1 MRARRLTRVIVVRH
15 GQTEW
20 NVEARIQGQG
30 DSKLTAE
37 GRAQARAIAARLAA
51 QPFDVLVSSD
61 LGRAA
66 ETARAIAER
75 CRKPIV
81 LDARLRERHFGVGE
95 GMTYEEVDSAYPGA
109 FARIRNVD
117 PDFVIPGGESRR
129 QLHERVVSA
138 MDSIARTHDGKTI
151 VVVTHGGVLA
161 TFFRH
166 VHAIPLDVAHP
177 IAITNASY
185 NVLTH
190 DGSRWSVETWSDN
203 AHLEGGETFEEA

>member
-1 MRARRLTRVIVVRH
+1 MREEVTRVIVVRH

-20 NVEARIQGQG
+20 NVGARIQGQG
-30 DSKLTAE
+30 DSDLTEE
-37 GRAQARAIAARLAA
+37 GRAQARSIAARLARES
-51 QPFDVLVSSD
+51 FDVLISSD

-66 ETARAIAER
+66 ATAEHIARR
-75 CRKPIV
+75 CGLPIV
-81 LDARLRERHFGVGE
+81 LDARLRERHFGVGQ
-95 GMTYEEVDSAYPGA
+95 GMTYEEVDRAYPGA

-129 QLHERVVSA
+129 QFHERVRSA
-138 MDSIARTHDGKTI
+138 FDSIAQAHAGRTV

-166 VHAIPLDVAHP
+166 VHGIPLDVAHP

-185 NVLTH
+185 NVLDH
-190 DGSRWSVETWSDN
+190 DGSRWAVETWSDN
-203 AHLEGGETFEEA
+203 AHLDGGESFEEA

>member
-1 MRARRLTRVIVVRH
+1 VTIARVIVVRH

-30 DSKLTAE
+30 DSDLTTE
-37 GRAQARAIAARLAA
+37 GEAQARSLAQRLAA
-51 QPFDVLVSSD
+51 EKFDVLISSD

-66 ETARAIAER
+66 ATAQAIADR
-75 CRKPIV
+75 CGKPIV
-81 LDARLRERHFGVGE
+81 LDARLRERHFGAGQ
-95 GMTYEEVDSAYPGA
+95 GMTYEEVDRAYPGA

-129 QLHERVVSA
+129 QFHDRVCGA
-138 MDSIARTHDGKTI
+138 MDSLATAHAGRTI

-166 VHAIPLDVAHP
+166 VHAIPLEIAHP

-185 NVLTH
+185 NVLRY
-190 DGSRWSVETWSDN
+190 DAGAWAVETWSDN

>member
-1 MRARRLTRVIVVRH
+1 VREEVTRIVVVRH

-20 NVEARIQGQG
+20 NVQARIQGQG
-30 DSKLTAE
+30 DSELTEE
-37 GRAQARAIAARLAA
+37 GRAQARSIAQRLARER
-51 QPFDVLVSSD
+51 FDVLISSD

-66 ETARAIAER
+66 ATAQHIAGR
-75 CRKPIV
+75 CGLPIV
-81 LDARLRERHFGVGE
+81 LDARLRERRFGVGE
-95 GMTYEEVDSAYPGA
+95 GMTYEEIDRAYPGA

-129 QLHERVVSA
+129 QFHERVRA
-138 MDSIARTHDGKTI
+138 AFDSLARAHAGRTV

-166 VHAIPLDVAHP
+166 VHGIPLDVAHP

-185 NVLTH
+185 NVLSH
-190 DGSRWSVETWSDN
+190 DGSRWSIETWSDN
-203 AHLEGGETFEEA
+203 AHLDGGESFEEA

>member
-1 MRARRLTRVIVVRH
+1 MTITRVIAVRH

-20 NVEARIQGQG
+20 NVQARIQGQG
-30 DSKLTAE
+30 DSALTPD
-37 GRAQARAIAARLAA
+37 GIAQARAIAARLAREK
-51 QPFDVLVSSD
+51 FDALVSSD
-61 LGRAA
+61 LGRASA
-66 ETARAIAER
+66 TASAIADR
-75 CRKPIV
+75 CGKSIV

-95 GMTYEEVDSAYPGA
+95 GMTYDEVDRAYPGA
-109 FARIRNVD
+109 FARIRAVD

-129 QLHERVVSA
+129 QFHDRVVDA
-138 MDSIARTHDGKTI
+138 MDSLVQAHEGRTL

-185 NVLTH
+185 NVLRH
-190 DGSRWSVETWSDN
+190 DGARWAVETWSDN

>member
-1 MRARRLTRVIVVRH
+1 MREEVTRVIVVRH

-20 NVEARIQGQG
+20 NVRARIQGQG
-30 DSKLTAE
+30 DSELTDE
-37 GRAQARAIAARLAA
+37 GRAQARSIAERLARE
-51 QPFDVLVSSD
+51 PFDVLVSSD

-66 ETARAIAER
+66 ATAGHIASR
-75 CRKPIV
+75 SGKPVV

-95 GMTYEEVDSAYPGA
+95 GMTYEEVDRAWPGA

-129 QLHERVVSA
+129 QFHERVRA
-138 MDSIARTHDGKTI
+138 AFDSLARAHAGRTL

-166 VHAIPLDVAHP
+166 VHDIPLDVAHP

-185 NVLTH
+185 NVLKH

-203 AHLEGGETFEEA
+203 AHLEGGESFEEA

>member
-1 MRARRLTRVIVVRH
+1 VREEVTRVIVVRH

-20 NVEARIQGQG
+20 NVQARIQGQG
-30 DSKLTAE
+30 DSELTDE
-37 GRAQARAIAARLAA
+37 GRAQARSIAERLARA
-51 QPFDVLVSSD
+51 PFDILVSSD

-66 ETARAIAER
+66 ATAEHIASR
-75 CRKPIV
+75 CGRPIV

-95 GMTYEEVDSAYPGA
+95 GMTYEEVDRAYPGA
-109 FARIRNVD
+109 FARVRSVD

-129 QLHERVVSA
+129 QFHERVRA
-138 MDSIARTHDGKTI
+138 AFDSLAAAHAGRTV

-166 VHAIPLDVAHP
+166 VHDIPLDVAHP

-185 NVLTH
+185 NVLHH
-190 DGSRWSVETWSDN
+190 DGARWSVEAWSDR
-203 AHLEGGETFEEA
+203 AHLEGGESFEEA

>member
-1 MRARRLTRVIVVRH
+1 MTRVIVVRH

-30 DSKLTAE
+30 DSRLTAE

-66 ETARAIAER
+66 ATARAIAER
-75 CRKPIV
+75 CGKPIV

-95 GMTYEEVDSAYPGA
+95 GMTYDEVDRAYPGA

-129 QLHERVVSA
+129 QFHARVVSA
-138 MDSIARTHDGKTI
+138 MDSIAKAHDGRTI

-166 VHAIPLDVAHP
+166 VHSIPLDVAHP

-185 NVLTH
+185 NVLAH
-190 DGSRWSVETWSDN
+190 DGSHWSVETWSDN

>member
-1 MRARRLTRVIVVRH
+1 MTRFIVVRH

-30 DSKLTAE
+30 DSNLTAE

-75 CRKPIV
+75 CGKPIV

-95 GMTYEEVDSAYPGA
+95 GMTYEEVDSALSGRLRPHPQRRSRLRSRAARAGA
-109 FARIRNVD
+109 SSTSAWYRQWIPSRGPTTARR
-117 PDFVIPGGESRR
+117 S
-129 QLHERVVSA
+129 
-138 MDSIARTHDGKTI
+138 
-151 VVVTHGGVLA
+151 
-161 TFFRH
+161 
-166 VHAIPLDVAHP
+166 
-177 IAITNASY
+177 
-185 NVLTH
+185 
-190 DGSRWSVETWSDN
+190 WS
-203 AHLEGGETFEEA
+203 

>member
-1 MRARRLTRVIVVRH
+1 MTRVIVVRH

-30 DSKLTAE
+30 DSRLTAE

-66 ETARAIAER
+66 ATARAIAER
-75 CRKPIV
+75 CGKPIV

-95 GMTYEEVDSAYPGA
+95 GMTYDEVDRAYPGA

-129 QLHERVVSA
+129 QFHARVVSA
-138 MDSIARTHDGKTI
+138 MDSIAKAHDGRTI

-166 VHAIPLDVAHP
+166 VHSIPLDVAHP

-185 NVLTH
+185 NVLAH

>member
-1 MRARRLTRVIVVRH
+1 VTRVIAVRH

-20 NVEARIQGQG
+20 NVQARIQGQG
-30 DSKLTAE
+30 DSELTEE
-37 GRAQARAIAARLAA
+37 GRAQARSVAERLARE
-51 QPFDVLVSSD
+51 PFDILVSSD

-66 ETARAIAER
+66 ATAQAIATR
-75 CRKPIV
+75 CGKPVI

-95 GMTYEEVDSAYPGA
+95 GMTYDEVDRAYPGA

-129 QLHERVVSA
+129 QFHERVRGAFESLA
-138 MDSIARTHDGKTI
+138 TAHRGKTI
-151 VVVTHGGVLA
+151 VIVTHGGVLA

-166 VHAIPLDVAHP
+166 VHDIPLEVAHP
-177 IAITNASY
+177 VAITNASY
-185 NVLTH
+185 NMLQY
-190 DGSRWSVETWSDN
+190 DGSRWSVVTWSDN

>member
-1 MRARRLTRVIVVRH
+1 MTRVIAVRH

-20 NVEARIQGQG
+20 NVQARIQGQG
-30 DSKLTAE
+30 DSDLTAE
-37 GRAQARAIAARLAA
+37 GVAQARSLAQRLAA
-51 QPFDVLVSSD
+51 EKFDVLVSSD

-66 ETARAIAER
+66 ATAQAIAER
-75 CRKPIV
+75 CGKPVV
-81 LDARLRERHFGVGE
+81 LDARLRERHFGAGE

-129 QLHERVVSA
+129 QFHDRVRGAFDCLAATHE
-138 MDSIARTHDGKTI
+138 GGTI

-166 VHAIPLDVAHP
+166 VHGIPLEVAHP

-185 NVLTH
+185 NVLRH
-190 DGSRWSVETWSDN
+190 DGASWSVETWSDK
-203 AHLEGGETFEEA
+203 AHLDDGETFEEA

>member
-1 MRARRLTRVIVVRH
+1 MTTRVIVVRH

-20 NVEARIQGQG
+20 NVQARIQGQG
-30 DSKLTAE
+30 DSDLTAE
-37 GRAQARAIAARLAA
+37 GRAQARAIAQRLSRES
-51 QPFDVLVSSD
+51 FDVLVSSD

-66 ETARAIAER
+66 ATAEAIATR
-75 CRKPIV
+75 CRKTIV
-81 LDARLRERHFGVGE
+81 LDERLRERSFGVGE
-95 GMTYEEVDSAYPGA
+95 GMTYEEVDRAYPGA
-109 FARIRNVD
+109 FARIRDVD

-129 QLHERVVSA
+129 QFHQRVVAA
-138 MDSIARTHDGKTI
+138 MDSIAASHVGRTV

-166 VHAIPLDVAHP
+166 VHDIPLHVAHP

-185 NVLTH
+185 NVLEH
-190 DGSRWSVETWSDN
+190 DGTRWSVTTWSDD

>member
-1 MRARRLTRVIVVRH
+1 MTRVIAVRH

-20 NVEARIQGQG
+20 NVQARIQGQG
-30 DSKLTAE
+30 DSDLTDE
-37 GRAQARAIAARLAA
+37 GREQARSLAERLSRE
-51 QPFDVLVSSD
+51 QFDVLVSSD

-66 ETARAIAER
+66 ATAEAIAAR
-75 CRKPIV
+75 CGKPIV

-95 GMTYEEVDSAYPGA
+95 GMTYEEVDRAFPGA

-129 QLHERVVSA
+129 QFHERVRGAFESLA
-138 MDSIARTHDGKTI
+138 AAHPGKTLVI
-151 VVVTHGGVLA
+151 VTHGGVLA

-166 VHAIPLDVAHP
+166 VHEIALDVAHP

-185 NVLTH
+185 NVLQY
-190 DGSRWSVETWSDN
+190 DGRRWSVVTWSDN
-203 AHLEGGETFEEA
+203 THLEGGETFEEA

>member
-1 MRARRLTRVIVVRH
+1 MTRVVVVRH

-20 NVEARIQGQG
+20 NVQARIQGQG
-30 DSKLTAE
+30 DSRLTPE
-37 GRAQARAIAARLAA
+37 GEAQARSIAQRLARED
-51 QPFDVLVSSD
+51 FDVLVSSD

-66 ETARAIAER
+66 ATAQAIGER
-75 CRKPIV
+75 SRKPVV

-95 GMTYEEVDSAYPGA
+95 GMTYDEVDRAYPGA

-129 QLHERVVSA
+129 QFHERVRGA
-138 MDSIARTHDGKTI
+138 FDSLAQAHAGLTL

-166 VHAIPLDVAHP
+166 VNGIALDVAHP

-185 NVLTH
+185 NVLRH
-190 DGSRWSVETWSDN
+190 DGGRWAVETWSDS
-203 AHLEGGETFEEA
+203 AHLEGGASFEEA